1 MTIIEGNKLIAEFMG
16 WEKSPYPNTPDKL
29 YRDDDKNEK
38 QLSIHVSQLLYHSS
52 WDWLMPVVD
61 KIEQVSINHYT
72 GFTVDIRR
80 KHCCIYC
87 HQKGRMDG
95 IIYQTE
101 WNKER
106 ETKILT
112 VWEACVQFIQ
122 WYNENKIK

>member
-61 KIEQVSINHYT
+61 KIGN
-72 GFTVDIRR
+72 
-80 KHCCIYC
+80 K
-87 HQKGRMDG
+87 
-95 IIYQTE
+95 IIKY
-101 WNKER
+101 N
-106 ETKILT
+106 LT
-112 VWEACVQFIQ
+112 PNNVIFRVEEDDSFDVVVKTNGNLLNATWEACVQFIQ
-122 WYNENKIK
+122 WYNENKTL

>member
-1 MTIIEGNKLIAEFMG
+1 MNTMEGNKLIYKFSMPEH
-16 WEKSPYPNTPDKL
+16 WEKVKNCSDSFFISLNYH
-29 YRDDDKNEK
+29 RDWN
-38 QLSIHVSQLLYHSS
+38 Q
-52 WDWLMPVVD
+52 LMPVVD

-122 WYNENKIK
+122 WYKWYNENKIK

>member
-1 MTIIEGNKLIAEFMG
+1 MNTIEGNKLIAEFMG
-16 WEKSPYPNTPDKL
+16 FTKTEHPT
-29 YRDDDKNEK
+29 R
-38 QLSIHVSQLLYHSS
+38 LLMPGTKGVTIALTELFYHSS